1 MYGSP
6 VILLVILVA
15 VSAQKFSRYV
25 IREELGVGGM
35 ATVYRAYD
43 PMFER
48 EVALK
53 ILKKELLEDPM
64 VRERFERETKII
76 ARLEHPAIVPVYD
89 VGFDNSQL
97 FYVMRFMAGHS
108 LSERI
113 ESGLSLNEIAYIIL
127 RVGAALDYAH
137 HKGIVHRDLK
147 PGNILFDENNNP
159 YISDFGIAKF
169 AEAATRITNTGII
182 GTPRY
187 MSPEQ
192 ARGDEADG
200 RSDLYSLGVILY
212 EMLSGKTP
220 FEATTP
226 LAMAFKHAA
235 EPPPSIL
242 KINSNLPT
250 ALDAILKKVL
260 AKIPDDRYN
269 TSAEFANAVLEVLPA
284 PNSPEANY
292 ITPLPPTRSRQ
303 IAETPTELPYKN
315 HLPVPVAP
323 PARSR
328 SWMSRGIL
336 ALALIGFSL
345 LGYSQ
350 FNEMVGA
357 STPTPEPAASTL
369 PPATPTTLSTNIA
382 LATETVIPTPT
393 PTTIPIGIGGA
404 DKIAFTANNN
414 DIYLMDIDGKNI
426 QQLTNTDL
434 PKFDLQWF
442 PGGNELLYGE
452 DQCVYKID
460 VTAPQFKTEE
470 IACFTKDK
478 LEGFRLSPDG
488 KHVAISIENR
498 LIVIPYDPE
507 WLSTVTSAFELQT
520 SRDVCLDYVD
530 VSVRRALWSANGKSL
545 AILYQ
550 SVIGQ
555 RIGDTI
561 RVMEI
566 DLVRCKGVDPLII
579 DEIPGRQ
586 FLPEEYQRY
595 PLLPSYA
602 WDGDHRILFNTFKRN
617 AVYGELYLYDTST
630 GAESRLNPIS
640 NVCCY
645 QSAVFSPD
653 GTYLS
658 LIFQDERRGA
668 ESETQMYYI
677 PIDQIDSGI
686 TFTPVRLPL
695 YLFPDSREDIE
706 VALRPATR

>member
-1 MYGSP
+1 MS
-6 VILLVILVA
+6 A
-15 VSAQKFSRYV
+15 VKFSRYL

-53 ILKKELLEDPM
+53 ILKKELLEDPQ

-89 VGFDNSQL
+89 VGFDNGQM
-97 FYVMRFMAGHS
+97 FYVMRYMPGRS

-113 ESGLSLNEIAYIIL
+113 EAGLSLNEIAYIIL
-127 RVGAALDYAH
+127 RVGSALDYAH

-147 PGNILFDENNNP
+147 PGNILFDENDNP
-159 YISDFGIAKF
+159 YISDFGIAKV
-169 AEAATRITNTGII
+169 AQAATRITNSGII

-242 KINSNLPT
+242 KVNPNLPT
-250 ALDAILKKVL
+250 ALDAILEKVL
-260 AKIPDDRYN
+260 SKNPDDRYN

-292 ITPLPPTRSRQ
+292 ITPLPPTRARH
-303 IAETPTELPYKN
+303 IAETPTALPYKN
-315 HLPVPVAP
+315 PLPALAAP
-323 PARSR
+323 LPHSR
-328 SWMSRGIL
+328 SWMTRGIL
-336 ALALIGFSL
+336 ALALIGFLL

-350 FNEMVGA
+350 FNGSANA
-357 STPTPEPAASTL
+357 STSTPG
-369 PPATPTTLSTNIA
+369 PATPTLTFAAPTAQS
-382 LATETVIPTPT
+382 TETTLPTPT
-393 PTTIPIGIGGA
+393 DAASPTPEITAVPVGIGGA
-404 DKIAFTANNN
+404 DKIAVTANN
-414 DIYLMDIDGKNI
+414 DIYVMDIDGKNI
-426 QQLTNTDL
+426 RQLTNTNV
-434 PKFDLQWF
+434 PKFDLQWL
-442 PGGNELLYGE
+442 PGGGQVLYAE
-452 DQCVYKID
+452 NNCVYEIS
-460 VTAPQFKTEE
+460 VTAAQAKPEQVV
-470 IACFTKDK
+470 CFINGK

-488 KHVAISIENR
+488 THVAISIEHR
-498 LIVIPYDPE
+498 LIVLPYDAE
-507 WLSTVTSAFELQT
+507 WLSTVTSAFELQSAT
-520 SRDVCLDYVD
+520 DACLDYAEI
-530 VSVRRALWSANGKSL
+530 SVKRAQWSADGNSL

-550 SVIGQ
+550 SVVGS

-561 RVMEI
+561 RIMGI
-566 DLVRCKGVDPLII
+566 DLLRCKDVDPLIN

-586 FLPEEYQRY
+586 FTPEGYERY
-595 PLLPSYA
+595 PILPSYN
-602 WDGDHRILFNTFKRN
+602 WDGDARVLFNTFIRN
-617 AVYGELYLYDTST
+617 VVYGELYLYDTST
-630 GAESRLNPIS
+630 GSERKYNPIN

-653 GTYLS
+653 GTYLL

-668 ESETQMYYI
+668 DSQTQLYYI
-677 PIDQIDSGI
+677 PVDQIGSGT
-686 TFTPVRLPL
+686 TFTAIKLPL
-695 YLFPDSREDIE
+695 RFFPDAREDIE
-706 VALRPATR
+706 VALRPS